1 MKDDETLVLI
11 RYRLEQADESLKD
24 AKALLDATRSPRSI
38 INRSYYAMFYAVLAL
53 LQKVGKVPRKHS
65 GAISLFDTEFVRK
78 GLFAKELSKDLHA
91 IFNLRQISDYQ
102 IIEPVTLEEAET
114 ALKRAEYFVEAVRI
128 HMKLVKNEKKA

>member
-91 IFNLRQISDYQ
+91 IFNLRQVSDYQ

-128 HMKLVKNEKKA
+128 HMKPAKNEKEA

>member
-65 GAISLFDTEFVRK
+65 GAISLFDTEFVQN

-102 IIEPVTLEEAET
+102 IIEPVTLEEAEK

-128 HMKLVKNEKKA
+128 HMKPAKNEKEA